1 MTRDP
6 DDRFLL
12 DKLDY
17 PGTID
22 GRAVPCPHCGSPA
35 AWPRTPTSTPAGR
48 EVPA

>member
-6 DDRFLL
+6 AIRFML
-12 DKLDY
+12 DELGY

-22 GRAVPCPHCGSPA
+22 RRVVPCPRCGSPA
-35 AWPRTPTSTPAGR
+35 ARQRAPTSTPAGR